1 MTDYGM
7 SIELPTGIAEARE
20 RVEAALAEQ
29 GFGVLTEIDVAAT
42 LKNKIGKD
50 IPPQLILGACN
61 PVLADR
67 ALTAETSI
75 GLLLPCN
82 VVLRSTGEHRTIVEA
97 LDPAVMVTITGNT
110 DLEPVATE
118 ARAKLTAALETLS
131 RATDQGPQDA
141 GLPVGSHETPPQSP
155 SRVRCSRAQRRGD
168 LGPCSPAA
176 TRRTLGSRQ
185 RLRPPNTD

>member
-82 VVLRSTGEHRTIVEA
+82 VVLRSTGEPRTIVEA

-131 RATDQGPQDA
+131 RATDQ
-141 GLPVGSHETPPQSP
+141 
-155 SRVRCSRAQRRGD
+155 
-168 LGPCSPAA
+168 
-176 TRRTLGSRQ
+176 
-185 RLRPPNTD
+185 